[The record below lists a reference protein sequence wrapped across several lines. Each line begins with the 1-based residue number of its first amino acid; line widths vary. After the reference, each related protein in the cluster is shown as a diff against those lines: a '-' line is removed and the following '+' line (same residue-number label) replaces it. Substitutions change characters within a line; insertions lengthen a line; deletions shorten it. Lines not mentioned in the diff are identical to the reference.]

1 MILAW
6 NIEINEKF
14 IIKYKRSSLTFW
26 RRGYHI
32 KANWHIYT
40 QQACFAFD
48 FMKNYFI
55 VRQFLIM
62 TNYIHNFGCC
72 FFESHSPSVPSW
84 LSLFWTPHS
93 PYEPSS
99 PSVGWSA
106 VVIAFFKGSLFHR
119 LTCLP
124 GKFLCNG
131 WPANQILAAGGTAGH
146 LTYSVCPLIFAW
158 SL

>member
-1 MILAW
+1 M
-6 NIEINEKF
+6 
-14 IIKYKRSSLTFW
+14 
-26 RRGYHI
+26 
-32 KANWHIYT
+32 YT

-62 TNYIHNFGCC
+62 TNYIHNSGCC

-99 PSVGWSA
+99 PSVGWS
-106 VVIAFFKGSLFHR
+106 VVGRFLKGRKLHLPVPSAHLFTWQVSLQWLTGQPDTCGRRDNRSPNIQRVSTNFR
-119 LTCLP
+119 LEPIVPSARLWSREKS
-124 GKFLCNG
+124 GRWGEENM
-131 WPANQILAAGGTAGH
+131 
-146 LTYSVCPLIFAW
+146 AW
-158 SL
+158 TSKQPHS